1 MNNYTCINV
10 WHTITHPCPYF
21 KEGLA
26 KPPLKLGLG
35 WWITSHSK
43 LWKGITY
50 PCRNLRKTMSVKENH
65 VERVTNTVKV
75 STKFHQ
81 HPAYWWALWIWRRTR
96 FDPVSKTQGTHHANG
111 MESWKLCAPRIS
123 VSICH
128 SLSSV
133 CHIKGPYIWNN
144 RLGRLYRYFDGFMN
158 ETLSWKF
165 GQHYMSQ

>member
-10 WHTITHPCPYF
+10 WHTNTHPCPNF

-35 WWITSHSK
+35 WLITSHSK

-65 VERVTNTVKV
+65 VERVTNAVKV

-81 HPAYWWALWIWRRTR
+81 HPVYWWALWIWRRTR
-96 FDPVSKTQGTHHANG
+96 FDPVSKTLRTHHANG
-111 MESWKLCAPRIS
+111 MESWKLCASAYQFVI
-123 VSICH
+123 
-128 SLSSV
+128 V
-133 CHIKGPYIWNN
+133 CHQFAILKVHIYKNN
-144 RLGRLYRYFDGFMN
+144 RLGRLCRYFDGFMN